1 MWHNWQHLIFRNVLH
16 LAGGSAFVI
25 RMWLG
30 AAAVPVHAIH
40 LAFDVGAL
48 IAPQIVRPFLGEW
61 TEERTDDNV
70 STDLTNSTHVFE
82 NPHDRLTQFASTD
95 IEYPYAIIACLTLAG
110 AAMFVVLF
118 SFADSI
124 PQGAR
129 LSPLTFSEIVSPT
142 AWCDADDPT
151 VAVQMVPT
159 LFFAFLLPSG
169 TERAYARFVF
179 ALAVTG
185 RTHMA
190 PADAAMLETVFWASF
205 AIGLVSAMACAH
217 WVAPLKLLL
226 CQVSEARG
234 VDSLRIDFCERIIS
248 ENLWYFTK
256 AKLICICKG
265 ASELMEPETGAI
277 ELRKR

>member
-1 MWHNWQHLIFRNVLH
+1 MAQQIHVIFRSLLH
-16 LAGGSAFVI
+16 LAGGSALVI

-30 AAAVPVHAIH
+30 SAAVPVHAIH

-61 TEERTDDNV
+61 TEEPTDDHV
-70 STDLTNSTHVFE
+70 SRDLTNSTHVSE
-82 NPHDRLTQFASTD
+82 NVHDRLMEFASTD
-95 IEYPYAIIACLTLAG
+95 IEYPYAIIASLTLAG

-118 SFADSI
+118 SFAASI

-129 LSPLTFSEIVSPT
+129 LSPSTLSEVVSQT

-185 RTHMA
+185 RIHMA
-190 PADAAMLETVFWASF
+190 PADAAVLETVFWASF
-205 AIGLVSAMACAH
+205 AVGLVSAMACAH

-226 CQVSEARG
+226 CQVSESRG
-234 VDSLRIDFCERIIS
+234 AD
-248 ENLWYFTK
+248 
-256 AKLICICKG
+256 
-265 ASELMEPETGAI
+265 
-277 ELRKR
+277 